1 MADKEPGVEK
11 TQKNIAV
18 IGGTREPIWYILAVS
33 QHPNRHPPF
42 IVMDARTHK
51 GVIMG
56 FIDNTI
62 VEAGQV
68 VAKAVFFVTKFVV
81 RLQFLACAAA
91 VTTVALGVLVTPLWA
106 VAQLFGA
113 QR

>member
-1 MADKEPGVEK
+1 MLWM
-11 TQKNIAV
+11 Q
-18 IGGTREPIWYILAVS
+18 
-33 QHPNRHPPF
+33 
-42 IVMDARTHK
+42 RTHK
-51 GVIMG
+51 GFTMG

-68 VAKAVFFVTKFVV
+68 VAQAVFFVTKVVV

-91 VTTVALGVLVTPLWA
+91 VTTVALGVLVIPLWA